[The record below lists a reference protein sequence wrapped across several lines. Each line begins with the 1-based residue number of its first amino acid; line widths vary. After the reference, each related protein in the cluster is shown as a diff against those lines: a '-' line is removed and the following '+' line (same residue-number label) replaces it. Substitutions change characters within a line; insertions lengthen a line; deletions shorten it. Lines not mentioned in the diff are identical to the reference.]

1 MSDSISIEAEKNNCI
16 KLLQITDTHLFV
28 DDDGSLLGV
37 NTTESF
43 AAVVEAILE
52 KPIDFSAI
60 LATGDISQD
69 HTQESYQKFIQGIK
83 PLKKT
88 CFWLPG
94 NHDYR
99 RNMASALPAPQI
111 KCVPHILAGDSWQII
126 LLDSQVEG
134 VPHGHLKPEQ
144 LTLLDRLLSEYPEKH
159 ALVLM
164 HHHPV
169 FVGSAWLDQ
178 HALKENHNFWQVVA
192 KHKHAVK
199 AVVCGHVHQNMDK
212 IVDGIRVIATP
223 STCVQFKPE
232 SDDFALDLLS
242 PGWREFRLF
251 DDGSIETE
259 VKRLAN
265 GQFQPDFYAGGY

>member
-1 MSDSISIEAEKNNCI
+1 MSDSISIDVDNDNCI

-43 AAVVEAILE
+43 AAVVDAILE
-52 KPIDFSAI
+52 KPIDFDAI

-69 HTQESYQKFIQGIK
+69 HTQASYQKFIQGIK
-83 PLKKT
+83 PLQKP

-99 RNMASALPAPQI
+99 RNMALVLPVSQI
-111 KCVPHILAGDSWQII
+111 RCVPHFFVGDSWQII

-134 VPHGHLKPEQ
+134 VPHGQLKPDQ
-144 LTLLDRLLSEYPEKH
+144 LTLLDELLSQYPQKH
-159 ALVLM
+159 TLVLM

-169 FVGSAWLDQ
+169 LVGSAWLDQ
-178 HALKENHNFWQVVA
+178 HTLKESENFWQIVA
-192 KHKHAVK
+192 KHENVN
-199 AVVCGHVHQNMDK
+199 AVVCGHVHQDMDVM
-212 IVDGIRVIATP
+212 VDGVRVIATP
-223 STCVQFKPE
+223 STCVQFKPD

-242 PGWREFRLF
+242 PGWREISLF
-251 DDGSIETE
+251 DNGSIETE
-259 VKRLAN
+259 VKRLTN
-265 GQFQPDFYAGGY
+265 GQFLPDFYAGGY